1 MRVKLPLIALL
12 LVFAPMLTITRLA
25 VGEESTMRLVA
36 PELVSAV

>member
-1 MRVKLPLIALL
+1 
-12 LVFAPMLTITRLA
+12 MLTITRLA